1 MSAVFS
7 GYDNSCFRFLLRDS
21 QEKAKTILMQKWG
34 GGGGV
39 NKVYYVKYELGDC
52 DLIIRKT
59 IL

>member
-21 QEKAKTILMQKWG
+21 QEKAKTILVQKW

-39 NKVYYVKYELGDC
+39 NKVYYVKYELGDF